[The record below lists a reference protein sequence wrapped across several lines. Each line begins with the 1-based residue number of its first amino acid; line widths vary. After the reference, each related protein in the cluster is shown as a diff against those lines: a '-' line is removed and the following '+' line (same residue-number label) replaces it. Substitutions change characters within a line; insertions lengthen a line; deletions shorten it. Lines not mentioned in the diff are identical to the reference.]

1 MILKYQLN
9 CKDINAIE
17 ANCHFYLEF
26 SLNGLEEHPKGVAE
40 AIDHHVAEKRGC
52 KEENIDK
59 DKSRKS
65 MSP

>member
-17 ANCHFYLEF
+17 ANWHFYLEF

-40 AIDHHVAEKRGC
+40 AIDHQVAQERGC

-65 MSP
+65 M